1 MASAFFLYFFTSLSF
16 LVPKG
21 EKTLDNV
28 LFQSFAITREA
39 SRRVLNMRPYD
50 VQLIG
55 LIFLAIS
62 SIASTDIRNLDSF
75 EAKFTQII
83 TSNSK
88 NVIEYKGEVFIKKSG
103 KILWKYKTPVTKNVY
118 IDGNFAVVDEPE
130 LEQAILTQ
138 LESEIDI
145 IKLLNSSKKV
155 DNNTFFTDIDDV
167 KYTIKTS
174 KDDKIQEIK
183 YVDKLENSVVIKF
196 YDVVQNGQIGD
207 DIFKFDIPSY
217 YDVIR
222 K

>member
-1 MASAFFLYFFTSLSF
+1 MFYKIF
-16 LVPKG
+16 
-21 EKTLDNV
+21 
-28 LFQSFAITREA
+28 
-39 SRRVLNMRPYD
+39 
-50 VQLIG
+50 IG

-155 DNNTFFTDIDDV
+155 DNNTF
-167 KYTIKTS
+167 
-174 KDDKIQEIK
+174 
-183 YVDKLENSVVIKF
+183 L
-196 YDVVQNGQIGD
+196 QI
-207 DIFKFDIPSY
+207 
-217 YDVIR
+217 
-222 K
+222 

>member
-1 MASAFFLYFFTSLSF
+1 MFYK
-16 LVPKG
+16 V
-21 EKTLDNV
+21 
-28 LFQSFAITREA
+28 
-39 SRRVLNMRPYD
+39 
-50 VQLIG
+50 LIG
-55 LIFLAIS
+55 LIFSVIFLV
-62 SIASTDIRNLDSF
+62 ASTDIRNLDSF

-103 KILWKYKTPVTKNVY
+103 KILWKYKTPVVKNVY
-118 IDGNFAVVDEPE
+118 IDSNFAVVDEPE

-155 DNNTFFTDIDDV
+155 DNNTYSTDIDDV

-183 YVDKLENSVVIKF
+183 YIDKLENSVVIKF
-196 YDVVQNGQIGD
+196 SDVVQNGQIGD
-207 DIFKFDIPSY
+207 NIFKFEIPSY